1 MGKLLTVENL
11 EYSYGGIRALRGI
24 SFEVEEKEIVTIIG
38 ANGAGKTTTL
48 RAISGLLGRIGQG
61 QVRLAGEDITRLP
74 SHRIVER
81 GMVNVLEGRMLF
93 PYLTVRENLEM
104 GAYLCRDKRKLL
116 QRLEYCFD
124 VFPRIYER
132 QRQKAGTLSGGE
144 QQMVA
149 VARALMAGPK
159 LLLMDEPSMGLAP
172 LVVQAVFDAIT
183 RINQDGVTILLVEQ
197 NANAALHI
205 ASRAYVLEVGQV
217 VMSGKAEDLAK
228 DDNVRKTYLG
238 L

>member
-1 MGKLLTVENL
+1 
-11 EYSYGGIRALRGI
+11 
-24 SFEVEEKEIVTIIG
+24 
-38 ANGAGKTTTL
+38 
-48 RAISGLLGRIGQG
+48 
-61 QVRLAGEDITRLP
+61 
-74 SHRIVER
+74 
-81 GMVNVLEGRMLF
+81 MLF

-197 NANAALHI
+197 NAMPPSTLP
-205 ASRAYVLEVGQV
+205 VGP
-217 VMSGKAEDLAK
+217 MFWRSD
-228 DDNVRKTYLG
+228 RWS
-238 L
+238 